1 MKRGTQVF
9 ANLEEYNGSKYPKFI
24 KDVLKATAFDT
35 LAALRVLGKNSIEQ
49 IESAVNANKTL
60 VKDTVYVD
68 DQGNFKN
75 SPFKFLPGHE
85 ALLLSISVDIEK
97 FLQKKS
103 AKKSEKQKPPIK
115 DLKSQLMNKVNK
127 YLKIRKIDLK
137 IEFGDL
143 TNFTSIVRPNGN
155 SRITCLA
162 RCPNCS
168 NKLKCVYYSSWKNSN
183 YCVHLLQCVKNK
195 TIVTTNPSETF
206 ESQPKIQRV
215 GDSSSISNIL
225 SEATSVATL
234 NR

>member
-35 LAALRVLGKNSIEQ
+35 VAALRVLGKNSIEQ

-85 ALLLSISVDIEK
+85 ALLLSISVDIQK

-103 AKKSEKQKPPIK
+103 AKKSEKPPIK
-115 DLKSQLMNKVNK
+115 DLKSQLMNKVNN

-137 IEFGDL
+137 IAFGDL
-143 TNFTSIVRPNGN
+143 TNFTSIVGSNGN
-155 SRITCLA
+155 SRITCMA
-162 RCPNCS
+162 SCPNCS
-168 NKLKCVYYSSWKNSN
+168 IKVKCVYYSSWKNSN

-195 TIVTTNPSETF
+195 TIVTTNPSETS
-206 ESQPKIQRV
+206 ESQRKIQRV

-225 SEATSVATL
+225 SEATSVAML